1 MRVAYGRWCVN
12 WLAEMG
18 EAMKDDCK
26 CCCPR
31 CGRQRVPLG
40 SDCLECGWKRAAVAE
55 PPIPSSS
62 PITVIRERIEELRRQ
77 HANYAAYQADRV
89 REGDNHAVWDSAIDM
104 NLVDYEIKGLEFAM
118 KAMGVTE

>member
-1 MRVAYGRWCVN
+1 MNSIYGPPLSCSKCGDVVRDDNEMSSWCSCIK
-12 WLAEMG
+12 A
-18 EAMKDDCK
+18 K
-26 CCCPR
+26 
-31 CGRQRVPLG
+31 
-40 SDCLECGWKRAAVAE
+40 AE
-55 PPIPSSS
+55 PPVPSSS

-118 KAMGVTE
+118 KALGVNE